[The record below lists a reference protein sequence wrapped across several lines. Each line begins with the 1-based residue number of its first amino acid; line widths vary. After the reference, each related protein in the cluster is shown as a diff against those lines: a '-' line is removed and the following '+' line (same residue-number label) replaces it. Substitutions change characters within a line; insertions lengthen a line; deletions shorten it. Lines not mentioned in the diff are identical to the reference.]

1 MLHTSLQTVAVR
13 ATCFKTVT
21 ICSVYLPPSLKWRKA
36 DTEDLVNQLPPP
48 VLILGDFN
56 AHSTD
61 WGCTNTDS
69 KGKVIE
75 DFLLQSNLSILN
87 NGSST
92 YLHPGTGSTSAIDL
106 SICQPSLFLD
116 LSWSLSLRRLTVS

>member
-1 MLHTSLQTVAVR
+1 M
-13 ATCFKTVT
+13 TVT

-36 DTEDLVNQLPPP
+36 DIEDLVNQLPPP

-56 AHSTD
+56 AHSTS